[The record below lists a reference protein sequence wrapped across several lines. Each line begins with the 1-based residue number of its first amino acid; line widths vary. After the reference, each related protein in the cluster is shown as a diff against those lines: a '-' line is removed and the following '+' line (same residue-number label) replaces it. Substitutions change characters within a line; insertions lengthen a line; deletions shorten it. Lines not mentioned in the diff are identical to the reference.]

1 MAYVPKGTYNDQWIR
16 ENDPNAW
23 SQIEKYKQ
31 DYAAA
36 QAAGNQAMTTGW
48 TRVTST
54 AGLRRNMRA
63 NIWIISTA

>member
-36 QAAGNQAMTTGW
+36 QAAGNQAGICLLY
-48 TRVTST
+48 TSM
-54 AGLRRNMRA
+54 LL
-63 NIWIISTA
+63 S

>member
-36 QAAGNQAMTTGW
+36 QAAGNQAGMGH
-48 TRVTST
+48 
-54 AGLRRNMRA
+54 RA
-63 NIWIISTA
+63 SGSGGDPQPL